1 MDLSQKKLEKNEWEA
16 LEVPVV
22 DSELQ
27 VLKMIQGGYANV
39 NKKWN
44 NALSILTFMK
54 IIKNQSISTK
64 INEHQ

>member
-54 IIKNQSISTK
+54 ITKNLDMYHNYFFT
-64 INEHQ
+64 